1 MNDFVIKFAAF
12 VLIALLLLKTPV
24 AGKYVSLVNTLIH
37 EVGHALVTILTGGKV
52 AKIELFANTEGT
64 AWSRHRFFFG
74 GVLTSA
80 AGYPAASGTAF
91 LFVCFAVNGD
101 FQYILLGL
109 LAVLVVSA
117 LFWIRNL
124 YGILWVATFGSAF
137 TYLLWLDN
145 AVLSENVALFL
156 TAILCV
162 ASVTTAF
169 DILKI
174 SVKTP
179 RDSGDASNLATQLWI
194 PAQFWGVLFFAQ
206 ALAFAF
212 QGMLLIL
219 SVVVP

>member
-1 MNDFVIKFAAF
+1 MSDFLLKCLAF
-12 VLIALLLLKTPV
+12 LIIALLLLKTPIV
-24 AGKYVSLVNTLIH
+24 GKYVSLVNTLIH

-74 GVLTSA
+74 GVLTSL
-80 AGYPAASGTAF
+80 AGYPAASATAF
-91 LFVCFAVNGD
+91 LFVYFSINGNYA
-101 FQYILLGL
+101 YILLGL

-124 YGILWVATFGSAF
+124 YGILWVVTVSGAF
-137 TYLLWLDN
+137 IYLLWLN
-145 AVLSENVALFL
+145 NETLSENVALFL
-156 TAILCV
+156 TAILFV

-194 PAQFWGVLFFAQ
+194 PAPFWGVLFFAQ
-206 ALAFAF
+206 SLVFSYYGILLALSA
-212 QGMLLIL
+212 
-219 SVVVP
+219 